1 MDSWSTSVRE
11 TKNGENDVWS
21 TVAVTPERQE
31 YMVFSEPYINSP
43 AVVIVREDNAGN
55 LAIEGLKGLRVGV
68 IRDYAIGALLR
79 REHPDMVFEDV
90 PDATAG
96 LKRVSFGSL
105 DAVILNLAIASHTIG
120 QQGIT
125 NLRVAGDAGP
135 VCRA

>member
-1 MDSWSTSVRE
+1 
-11 TKNGENDVWS
+11 
-21 TVAVTPERQE
+21 
-31 YMVFSEPYINSP
+31 
-43 AVVIVREDNAGN
+43 
-55 LAIEGLKGLRVGV
+55 
-68 IRDYAIGALLR
+68 
-79 REHPDMVFEDV
+79 MVFEDV